1 MRPSARSLDRIDRR
15 IVGLLQNNARLTNK
29 EVAARVG
36 LAPSSALARV
46 ARLVDDG
53 VLAGFEARVPPAAVG
68 LPLAAIVFL
77 QFQTHDARRVATFN
91 EELLA
96 RPEVVQLFYI
106 GGAQDL
112 VLHVLARDSEHLRK
126 IIAVDIASHP
136 EVRHVETNIVFEH
149 QTRPVP
155 VALMDE

>member
-1 MRPSARSLDRIDRR
+1 MGTSSKPLDRIDHA
-15 IVGLLQNNARLTNK
+15 IIGLLQNNARLSNK
-29 EVAARVG
+29 EIAGRVG

-46 ARLVDDG
+46 ARLIDDG
-53 VLAGFEARVPPAAVG
+53 VIAGFGARVPPASVG

-77 QFQTHDARRVATFN
+77 QFQTHDAKRVATFN
-91 EELLA
+91 AELLA

-112 VLHVLARDSEHLRK
+112 VLHVLARDSEHLRS
-126 IIAVDIASHP
+126 IVAVDIASHP

-149 QTRPVP
+149 QTTPVP
-155 VALMDE
+155 VTFSNE